1 MSTHE
6 TPTREREV
14 IDNYRKALRA
24 VLADKDLP
32 EIDRGI
38 QYLHDLVVITVKNLR
53 PSPARQNM
61 LERIV
66 GLGVDMVKAAE
77 QGRSRP
83 GNPTTQFLC
92 GNQRE
97 FLGGIQTCTLME
109 FHDGVHQSFYPESG
123 LPWYE
128 WPNE

>member
-66 GLGVDMVKAAE
+66 RLGFDMVKAAE
-77 QGRSRP
+77 QGREGP
-83 GNPTTQFLC
+83 
-92 GNQRE
+92 
-97 FLGGIQTCTLME
+97 
-109 FHDGVHQSFYPESG
+109 
-123 LPWYE
+123 
-128 WPNE
+128 